1 MMSWSPDEAIPE
13 FYTDP
18 KIFSS
23 INPELPDLELPDWTR
38 TAEEFCDW
46 HRARLESTEV
56 SAQLHSWID
65 LTFGYKLSGSAAIR
79 NKNVSLCISD
89 SHTDLRRHGVL
100 QLFTLPHPVKVRKSK
115 IGGIP
120 LTIDDGDV
128 NVESDNDDVEE
139 DSKSLKRSGESPTK
153 IVLPD
158 DFDPMADLMKLEA
171 VHSFQTKSS
180 VLDYPNFDRGS
191 HTIDHFKSEDN
202 VLLRDDLRVLGCLL
216 VELFLHKKCLTLQP
230 QSSFDIRFQFAK
242 QQVKS
247 LPANVR
253 NLGDLLFD
261 HDGCEN
267 SFLLPPPV
275 SVSKLTNPLT
285 SIANFPASFGPI
297 NKMLAL
303 TAEMKEITDECFGEF
318 CVTVIARTLSP
329 FLSSMTPECL
339 DLVIPMMQHLLQSA
353 DKTAVLAA
361 WLLFDNVSSALGN
374 EKTTVEFLERINTL
388 YMNGT
393 TTAKHAKLYHRTFLL
408 SLIVRFK
415 LRSFL
420 GHFIHPLIEAVGGYK
435 DLEWDCDRRGL
446 DETIINDKKE
456 DTQGSVSSQLSNNVK
471 IQSGDTFS
479 DGEVFAF
486 DGMEDSDNISK
497 HSGDVDIETLES
509 VTQNLSRARHISNE
523 SLNGLIDL
531 ETMTRVMENAED
543 RRPDDNIA
551 SVASESV
558 MWLAQRLG
566 PVLACRY
573 LSRNLLRMLALCYA
587 GPEGVRD
594 IGRCHRDQK
603 IRVSRTRVVGDT
615 TAEPV
620 LECLSQLVGL
630 YGDSLVVVQ
639 VIIIHIASQLLILSS
654 FASIYL
660 TAGT

>member
-1 MMSWSPDEAIPE
+1 M
-13 FYTDP
+13 
-18 KIFSS
+18 
-23 INPELPDLELPDWTR
+23 
-38 TAEEFCDW
+38 
-46 HRARLESTEV
+46 
-56 SAQLHSWID
+56 
-65 LTFGYKLSGSAAIR
+65 
-79 NKNVSLCISD
+79 
-89 SHTDLRRHGVL
+89 
-100 QLFTLPHPVKVRKSK
+100 
-115 IGGIP
+115 
-120 LTIDDGDV
+120 
-128 NVESDNDDVEE
+128 
-139 DSKSLKRSGESPTK
+139 
-153 IVLPD
+153 
-158 DFDPMADLMKLEA
+158 
-171 VHSFQTKSS
+171 
-180 VLDYPNFDRGS
+180 
-191 HTIDHFKSEDN
+191 
-202 VLLRDDLRVLGCLL
+202 L

-230 QSSFDIRFQFAK
+230 QSPFDVRFQFAK

-253 NLGDLLFD
+253 NLGELLFD
-261 HDGCEN
+261 QEQNH
-267 SFLLPPPV
+267 FLPPPPV
-275 SVSKLTNPLT
+275 SVSKLTHPLT
-285 SIANFPASFGPI
+285 NIAQFPESFGPI

-303 TAEMKEITDECFGEF
+303 TAELKEMRDECFGEF

-329 FLSSMTPECL
+329 LLGSMTPECL
-339 DLVIPMMQHLLQSA
+339 ELVVPMMQHLLQSA

-374 EKTTVEFLERINTL
+374 EKTTAEFLERINNL

-415 LRSFL
+415 MRSFL

-497 HSGDVDIETLES
+497 HSEDVDIETLET

-531 ETMTRVMENAED
+531 DTMTRVMENAED
-543 RRPDDNIA
+543 RRQEDNIS

-566 PVLACRY
+566 PVLACRH
-573 LSRNLLRMLALCYA
+573 LSRNLLRMLALCYS

-594 IGRCHRDQK
+594 TGRCHRDQK
-603 IRVSRTRVVGDT
+603 IRVSRARVAGDT

-639 VIIIHIASQLLILSS
+639 VIIHIASHWSILLTLSLASISRTVGTSWLGPRGASRPAWSRVCWRLPRWPTLASRCSPTLSS
-654 FASIYL
+654 
-660 TAGT
+660 